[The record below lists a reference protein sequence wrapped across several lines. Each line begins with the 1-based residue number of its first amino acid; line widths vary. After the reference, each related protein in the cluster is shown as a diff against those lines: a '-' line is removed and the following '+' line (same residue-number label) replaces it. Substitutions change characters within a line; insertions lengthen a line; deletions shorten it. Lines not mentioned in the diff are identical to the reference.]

1 MIAIKKKQELN
12 NLLTKGL
19 FINNS
24 EMEIE
29 KYQNEPKREIVVLSK
44 IFSSQLIFLLEKNGL
59 CIKTFLILS
68 NFCKMWVIK
77 ISIGI
82 YMTVVV
88 ELHILPKL

>member
-44 IFSSQLIFLLEKNGL
+44 NFSS
-59 CIKTFLILS
+59 
-68 NFCKMWVIK
+68 
-77 ISIGI
+77 
-82 YMTVVV
+82 
-88 ELHILPKL
+88 

>member
-1 MIAIKKKQELN
+1 MSTGNYEIKWNMYSWSGKRMIAIKKKQELN

-44 IFSSQLIFLLEKNGL
+44 KFSS
-59 CIKTFLILS
+59 
-68 NFCKMWVIK
+68 
-77 ISIGI
+77 
-82 YMTVVV
+82 
-88 ELHILPKL
+88 

>member
-59 CIKTFLILS
+59 YIKTFLILS

-82 YMTVVV
+82 YITVVV